1 MNEVLPTPL
10 PSDINMMKGCFSS
23 MYVLYVTVDMIK
35 LINNS
40 EFFYRKSGILLHHLV
55 NGIQQCWKSSATPD
69 NLLVTADSF

>member
-1 MNEVLPTPL
+1 MH
-10 PSDINMMKGCFSS
+10 
-23 MYVLYVTVDMIK
+23 VLYVTVDMIK

-55 NGIQQCWKSSATPD
+55 NGIQQCWKSSATRD

>member
-1 MNEVLPTPL
+1 
-10 PSDINMMKGCFSS
+10 

-40 EFFYRKSGILLHHLV
+40 ELFYSKSGILLHHLV
-55 NGIQQCWKSSATPD
+55 NGIQQCCISLATPD